1 MRILA
6 CLLAMWLVPTLAA
19 AQDVWRVAYNHFP
32 PYSFQSETGDADGY
46 AIDLIRALAATR
58 GVEIEFAFLANPGEI
73 VAALG
78 DGSVDVSV
86 ALARTPARQEHA
98 IFSVPHQS
106 VRIRL
111 YAPAESAAEVAARWP
126 DGVRVGFAKGAYPAV
141 VVSRYPTAIPLEGTT
156 NPDVLLNLMNQEIDA
171 AIYPDTGFRRL
182 VEAFDT
188 RRRFIAVGDIL
199 DEVPLHLATSISRP
213 VLAETLSADLSS
225 FIVTEEYSNIVQRW
239 FGEDAATVWA
249 TRTVLMLVGAV
260 AAVVAIAALVGHYYQ
275 RRRAEAAMVA
285 FAQEKAEVEQRAAE
299 QLRSRNNRLEKK
311 MSELEE
317 LLYVVSHDLSSPLV
331 SISGFSRNAM
341 RAIGADQLDRARELL
356 VRVEANVRGM
366 SRLINGVLSVSRIG
380 QETTHTEDFQLPDIV
395 DEIAMHLDGLL
406 DARNVRLVCDQ
417 DATLTTDRHLFG
429 RALQNLVENA
439 VKYGCPHDKNVV
451 RIIVDEAGNRLRIG
465 VLDNGPGIPQHL
477 RSRIFLMYRRL
488 QSDDSGSG
496 LGLSIVSKIAER
508 LEASVY
514 VDGST
519 ETGALFWIDFDA
531 SEQSQRKQAA

>member
-32 PYSFQSETGDADGY
+32 PYSFQNDTGDADGY

-213 VLAETLSADLSS
+213 V
-225 FIVTEEYSNIVQRW
+225 
-239 FGEDAATVWA
+239 
-249 TRTVLMLVGAV
+249 
-260 AAVVAIAALVGHYYQ
+260 
-275 RRRAEAAMVA
+275 
-285 FAQEKAEVEQRAAE
+285 
-299 QLRSRNNRLEKK
+299 
-311 MSELEE
+311 
-317 LLYVVSHDLSSPLV
+317 
-331 SISGFSRNAM
+331 
-341 RAIGADQLDRARELL
+341 
-356 VRVEANVRGM
+356 
-366 SRLINGVLSVSRIG
+366 
-380 QETTHTEDFQLPDIV
+380 
-395 DEIAMHLDGLL
+395 
-406 DARNVRLVCDQ
+406 
-417 DATLTTDRHLFG
+417 
-429 RALQNLVENA
+429 
-439 VKYGCPHDKNVV
+439 
-451 RIIVDEAGNRLRIG
+451 
-465 VLDNGPGIPQHL
+465 
-477 RSRIFLMYRRL
+477 
-488 QSDDSGSG
+488 
-496 LGLSIVSKIAER
+496 
-508 LEASVY
+508 
-514 VDGST
+514 
-519 ETGALFWIDFDA
+519 
-531 SEQSQRKQAA
+531 